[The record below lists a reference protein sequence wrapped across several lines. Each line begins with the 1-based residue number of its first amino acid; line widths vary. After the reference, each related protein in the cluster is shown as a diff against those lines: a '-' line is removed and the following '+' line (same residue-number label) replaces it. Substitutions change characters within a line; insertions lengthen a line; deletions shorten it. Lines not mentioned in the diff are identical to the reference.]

1 MTISRKRWLRDA
13 GAAAAGL
20 VAGMYAR
27 GWLEA
32 GPEARPTKGQAG
44 PPAPVGTKP
53 PAAPSVPPPAPR
65 SEVNESYSQCGEDLA
80 IAFAL
85 GYLQL
90 GPVTYLD
97 VGANDPVK
105 FSNTYY
111 FYLKGNRGVLVE
123 PNPARCTQLIAT
135 RPRDTVLQAG
145 IGPGGASRGD
155 YYVMTYDGL
164 NTFSKEEAEHRV
176 RASKGS
182 VEIKQVISMP
192 LLDINEVMDT
202 NFRGAPTFLSVDT
215 EGLDLAILRSIDYKR
230 FRPPVICAETLMP
243 DSRRLRTEIPE
254 FMATVGYTPRGGSLV
269 NTIFIDNKFQT

>member
-13 GAAAAGL
+13 GAAAAGV
-20 VAGMYAR
+20 VAGVYAR

-32 GPEARPTKGQAG
+32 SPEVRPSKGPAV
-44 PPAPVGTKP
+44 PPVQVGTKP
-53 PAAPSVPPPAPR
+53 PSPLPAPAPK

-123 PNPARCTQLIAT
+123 PNPALCTRLIAT

-155 YYVMTYDGL
+155 YYVMTHDGL

-202 NFRGAPTFLSVDT
+202 NFRGAPTFLSIDT

-243 DSRRLRTEIPE
+243 DSRRLRTEILE